1 MGSRSSDSEKASSEK
16 LKAALKKVQAQPA
29 AMSAW
34 DDLEALAAETQ
45 KPDDVAAAYRK
56 VLAPGLGPD
65 LVGSLGQRALRFLE
79 EWYAGET
86 AVIVEFLDGILQI
99 DPGADWALER
109 LTILRSVNQQWEE
122 LLSSY
127 DRVLDGLADGP
138 RRRRLLQDAASVAR
152 DSGNIARA
160 ASYLRALLEAAPGIL
175 EVSSELEHL
184 LEKLGDF
191 ATLASVLTQRLAV
204 VAGNDAMDVRQR
216 LTGLYLDHLDQ
227 PEKAL
232 DEIEKILAL
241 PSLTDDSATCAQA
254 ERVLANA
261 KLSAPVRRRALDIVR
276 ARHAQLGRLDGVIA
290 ALRVALTFA
299 TPEETRAL
307 VNEAAE
313 MLERKG
319 DLAAARERLVEL
331 VGFQPEEAS
340 TRARLKFLAEVTS
353 TPAAYVRGLLVAAE
367 ATKDKKLQVALWL
380 EAAQIEEARA
390 AGVGAE
396 QAIELYRKTLA
407 SSAAQTEQVLLAL
420 RRLTALLA
428 PDADERLEILERQA
442 KLEPSP
448 GMRRAALGEAA
459 DLARARGQLDRALG
473 LWQERLAADAN
484 DRKALARTIDILEG
498 AERWQELVVALA
510 RRASADVPWIQ
521 RRADLMRVAE
531 VERDKLNNP
540 ANAIA
545 ALSQILET
553 AASDAGAVA
562 AILDLLAASGR
573 WQDLLNL
580 GTRVGQGAQGELVAL
595 FVRLGEACLAQLSD
609 PQGAATWYAR
619 ALAVDPHTK
628 GLRDAL
634 LALADNEVARV
645 PAVEGV
651 VQCCAATD
659 DWEGLLAVLP
669 HRLGLATR
677 DGERVR
683 IHREA
688 AELEEKRAQRP
699 SEALAH
705 HIEILKLHPDDMQAE
720 AEILRLA
727 ATTGEYGLAAKAI
740 EQASTGLPPVAPRR
754 AQLLLI
760 AARLFDENSG
770 ERAAA
775 LACAE
780 KALLAAPADRVV
792 RLSLVRLASLQGAW
806 PTAVEAALAEPFDA
820 GILVGDFLPLMEK
833 AATSAS
839 DAPESLKTLGKLL
852 SAALAKRNGVSGA
865 LGRAIEERIAD
876 YAVAPEKLAGWQE
889 KALLRARDYDPSH
902 VPTLHRLAQA
912 QRSRGGKPLYET
924 LVQIAAL
931 VPRELDALVEAVDVV
946 EQDPQD
952 KKEPARSRAVLTN
965 LYATLFDR
973 SAGLLRSGQPADGKY
988 AAADC
993 LVRAAQGLAKQL
1005 GASRDKAGDKAGDK
1019 ADVRRAVDYLLEAS
1033 RLPIAADVAQT
1044 LRARAGELATEVDK
1058 KLARE
1063 LLRQAVDQDPKNRGA
1078 VKALARL
1085 YEEADMLSDLL
1096 TLRRRELEE
1105 ASGASE
1111 RLALRLDI
1119 ARLGEIVES
1128 RTGRFEIL
1136 LANLEDSP
1144 GHAATL
1150 SALGQLLRSRGRFAE
1165 LADILVAQARKL
1177 EEQSDGVPAAQLWK
1191 EAAVLFEKQLGDP
1204 ARAIGAYEKV
1214 AQLAAEPTAMD
1225 ALARLYEAAG
1235 EPLTA
1240 AGWLEQRMSAG
1251 PPAQKREAV
1260 AKLAQTY
1267 LDGGQRHRA
1276 VAALERALGED
1287 PEASALWL
1295 MLERLHREAGHHEA
1309 LLRALSAHATHT
1321 QDAETVVACAREVL
1335 ALCQDKLGDPAQ
1347 AVPVLE
1353 RAVGIAP
1360 EERDLRLALADGLR
1374 VSGRLA
1380 EARTVLEGLLQEY
1393 GRRQSRE
1400 RAGLHLQI
1408 ATVARAEK
1416 NPELAAK
1423 HLEQAAAVL
1432 LDSVDVQLALAEVA
1446 EERGELERA
1455 EKAYRALL
1463 VLARRGHSGDST
1475 MTAGEVLVRLRRLAL
1490 RQGQTAQAAEYLE
1503 SASTRALHDPIEAR
1517 RIQAALLADGDSET
1531 LLDLLG
1537 KRQAAA
1543 THINDEALVVC
1554 ERASVLEKIG
1564 RAEEGLAAILEIL
1577 TKVPDSAEAHNLAR
1591 GIAVRLSKANAYL
1604 DAVAVAA
1611 DKLRRAD
1618 DAGTLADLLLRAA
1631 DVAEKDLHLLDR
1643 ALAFLRR
1650 AEQSNRRTAEVQS
1663 ALVRVAAQAGDSAEI
1678 KRAVA
1683 GLRRLLSASVSDAEK
1698 GDLLYRLAEA
1708 QIGQV
1713 ELREE
1718 GLDALAQAVEVLPDL
1733 PRATTIVQ
1741 SAQVPDSALARVL
1754 PVYEKVA
1761 RASKDDRML
1770 LDFLDRRSALPG
1782 AQLGDIREGVEL
1794 AISLSEG
1801 ELAERMLLRAI
1812 EVARASSGGLHE
1824 GLWAVGDLS
1833 RRLRARGDMAGAA
1846 RVLGQAREEWA
1857 NPRLTPLVRET
1868 AKAAAAQPEF
1878 AAVAAQLLEHLRGL
1892 YPTDREVW
1900 EPLLGLY
1907 ARLGE
1912 RSALQAL
1919 VEDLVGKLM
1928 SRGDRSAVRMTWAKF
1943 LRESG
1948 DAGETMSAALRDVLM
1963 EEPGHPEALTL
1974 LADIYEQRG
1983 EVSEAVTLLSEA
1995 LSSQDGSSIGSA
2007 GGAARATLARRL
2019 GDLVKKADPAQ
2030 AKEVY
2035 RSALATSL
2043 PDAGIKRSLQLSLA
2057 ELLTDHHEIAER
2069 AALYE
2074 EVLLGEVGENA
2085 AAQALALCDLR
2096 LRIGDHGDSEGAERA
2111 LVLGRERA
2119 PESVEIFERLGAF
2132 YTQRERWAELAQL
2145 YTMEAGRQTDA
2156 GKATR
2161 ILRKVGHLQREKLGD
2176 AKAAA
2181 QTLRLATQ
2189 ADPSDFDLVRELCD
2203 SLVEAGEPA
2212 LAVAAVG
2219 EILARSPEASMRIGL
2234 LRLRAELAA
2243 RNHDDAAAIRDL
2255 EETLALGASDSATDL
2270 VAALTRV
2277 AGRTATTDDKPAAR
2291 AATLRLAEILRLGG
2305 DHEQADQVL
2314 FRWIEAFPDDRDL
2327 LHQMRD
2333 IFITAARWE
2342 SAANVWARLVHIEEG
2357 EAKVKAVLALTDACE
2372 KLERGEEA
2380 IPWLSSVLGEFP
2392 NHRELQVRLAGL
2404 YASTGNIAESSRLRN
2419 EMADSEPDPRE
2430 RFRLYVQIGQALLA
2444 VGGGADAAVALEKAV
2459 ALPLADRTTRALLLD
2474 AYTSASMLDRAA
2486 AVLSDLLAD
2495 SKAMKSE
2502 ELATLYQRQ
2511 SKLAAI
2517 MGDRD
2522 GQLQALKKA
2531 LDVDRRSVAIAN
2543 ELADLAE
2550 SIGDDDLAL
2559 RALRVVAANPVKD
2572 GKVLALAY
2580 LRQARIS
2587 HRAKDR
2593 SRAIIF
2599 VKRALQE
2606 NPDLEE
2612 ARALLDQLR

>member
-1 MGSRSSDSEKASSEK
+1 MKRDSSTTGSRSSDSEKGSSEK
-16 LKAALKKVQAQPA
+16 LRAALKKVEKQPSS
-29 AMSAW
+29 MSAW
-34 DDLEALAAETQ
+34 DELEALAAETQ

-56 VLAPGLGPD
+56 VLAPGLGPE
-65 LVGSLGQRALRFLE
+65 LIGSLGQRALRFLE
-79 EWYAGET
+79 DWYAGET
-86 AVIVEFLDGILQI
+86 AVIVEFLDAILQL
-99 DPGADWALER
+99 DAGADWALER
-109 LTILRSVNQQWEE
+109 LTILRSVNQQWDE

-160 ASYLRALLEAAPGIL
+160 ATYLRALLEAAPGTI

-184 LEKLGDF
+184 LAKLGDF
-191 ATLASVLTQRLAV
+191 ATLAQVLTLRLAV
-204 VAGNDAMDVRQR
+204 VSGNDAIDVRQH
-216 LTGLYLDHLDQ
+216 LAGLYLDHLGQ

-232 DEIEKILAL
+232 DEIEKVLAQ
-241 PSLTDDSATCAQA
+241 PSLVDDGVICTQA
-254 ERVLANA
+254 ERVLADA
-261 KLSAPVRRRALDIVR
+261 TLAPAVRRRALDLVR
-276 ARHAQLGRLDGVIA
+276 GRHAQLGRLDRVVA

-307 VNEAAE
+307 VNEAAD
-313 MLERKG
+313 MLERTG

-331 VGFQPEEAS
+331 VAFQPEETS
-340 TRARLKFLAEVTS
+340 TRSRLKYLSEVTQA
-353 TPAAYVRGLLVAAE
+353 PAAYVRGLLVAAE
-367 ATKDKKLQVALWL
+367 ATQDAKLQVALWL
-380 EAAQIEEARA
+380 EAAQIEEARDKG
-390 AGVGAE
+390 AGVE
-396 QAIELYRKTLA
+396 QAIDLYRKTLG

-420 RRLTALLA
+420 RKLTALLA

-448 GMRRAALGEAA
+448 AMQRALLGEAA
-459 DLARARGQLDRALG
+459 ELARARGQLDRALG

-484 DRKALARTIDILEG
+484 DRKALARTVEILEG

-510 RRASADVPWIQ
+510 RRASAEVPWIQ
-521 RRADLMRVAE
+521 RHADLMRVAE
-531 VERDKLNNP
+531 IERDQLKNP
-540 ANAIA
+540 VGAIA

-562 AILDLLAASGR
+562 AILDLFAVSGR

-580 GTRVGQGAQGELVAL
+580 GTRVGQGTQGELVTL
-595 FVRLGEACLAQLSD
+595 FVRLGDACRTQLAD

-634 LALADNEVARV
+634 LALADTEAARV
-645 PAVEGV
+645 AAVDGV
-651 VQCCAATD
+651 VHCCAATD
-659 DWEGLLAVLP
+659 DWQGLLAILP
-669 HRLGLATR
+669 HRLALAAR

-683 IHREA
+683 IRREA
-688 AELEEKRAQRP
+688 AELEEKRAERP
-699 SEALAH
+699 NEALAH
-705 HIEILKLHPDDMQAE
+705 HIEILKLCPDDMQAE

-727 ATTGEYGLAAKAI
+727 GTTGEYGLAAKSI
-740 EQASTGLPPVAPRR
+740 EQASAGLPPAAPRK

-760 AARLFDENSG
+760 AGRLFDENA
-770 ERAAA
+770 RDKPAA

-780 KALLAAPADRVV
+780 KAFQAAPTDRAA
-792 RLSLVRLASLQGAW
+792 RLTVVRLASLQGAW
-806 PTAVEAALAEPFDA
+806 QTAVDAALSEPFDA
-820 GILVGDFLPLMEK
+820 GVLVGDFLPIMEK
-833 AATSAS
+833 AASNAT
-839 DAPESLKTLGKLL
+839 DAQDSLRTLGKIL
-852 SAALAKRNGVSGA
+852 SMSLAKKAGSSGSVA
-865 LGRAIEERIAD
+865 GSVGRAVEERMAD
-876 YAVAPEKLAGWQE
+876 WAVEPDKAAVWQE
-889 KALLRARDYDPSH
+889 KALLRARDYEPAH
-902 VPTLHRLAQA
+902 LPTLRRLADC
-912 QRSRGGKPLYET
+912 QRGRGGKPLYET

-931 VPRELDALVEAVDVV
+931 APRELDPLVQALDVA
-946 EQDPQD
+946 EQD
-952 KKEPARSRAVLTN
+952 KKDPNSARAVLAN
-965 LYATLFDR
+965 LFDR
-973 SAGLLRSGQPADGKY
+973 SAGLMRTGQAAEGKCS
-988 AAADC
+988 AVEC

-1005 GASRDKAGDKAGDK
+1005 GASRDKAE
-1019 ADVRRAVDYLLEAS
+1019 VRRAVDYLLEAS
-1033 RLPIAADVAQT
+1033 RLPIGADVAQV
-1044 LRARAGELATEVDK
+1044 LRARAGELAMEIDK

-1063 LLRQAVDQDPKNRGA
+1063 LLRQAVDQDPKNRA
-1078 VKALARL
+1078 AIKALGKL

-1096 TLRRRELEE
+1096 TLRRRELDD
-1105 ASGASE
+1105 ATRADE
-1111 RLALRLDI
+1111 RLSLRLDI

-1128 RTGRFEIL
+1128 RAGRFEIL

-1150 SALGQLLRSRGRFAE
+1150 TALGQLLRSRGRHPE

-1177 EEQSDGVPAAQLWK
+1177 EEQSDTLPAAALWK
-1191 EAAVLFEKQLGDP
+1191 EAAILFEKQLGDP
-1204 ARAIGAYEKV
+1204 ARAIGAYENV
-1214 AQLAAEPTAMD
+1214 ARLAAEPAAME

-1240 AGWLEQRMSAG
+1240 ASWLEQRMSAG
-1251 PPAQKREAV
+1251 APAEKRAAV

-1267 LDGGQRHRA
+1267 LEGGQRHRA

-1287 PEASALWL
+1287 PEAGALWI
-1295 MLERLHREAGHHEA
+1295 MLARLHREAGHHEA
-1309 LLRALSAHATHT
+1309 LLRALAAYATHT
-1321 QDAETVVACAREVL
+1321 QDPETVVACAREVL

-1353 RAVGIAP
+1353 RAVGLAP
-1360 EERDLRLALADGLR
+1360 EERSLRLALADGLR

-1380 EARTVLEGLLQEY
+1380 EARAVLEGLLQDY

-1416 NPELAAK
+1416 NAELAAK
-1423 HLEQAAAVL
+1423 HLDQAASVL

-1446 EERGELERA
+1446 EERGELDRA

-1490 RQGQTAQAAEYLE
+1490 RQGQTAQAKEHLE
-1503 SASTRALHDPIEAR
+1503 SASARALHDPVEAR
-1517 RIQAALLADGDSET
+1517 RIQAALLVDGDSET
-1531 LLDLLG
+1531 LLDLIG

-1543 THINDEALVVC
+1543 AHINDEALVVC

-1564 RAEEGLAAILEIL
+1564 RADEGLAAMLDILA
-1577 TKVPDSAEAHNLAR
+1577 KVPDSAEAHTLAR
-1591 GIAVRLSKANAYL
+1591 GIAVRLSKAEAYL
-1604 DAVAVAA
+1604 DAVAAAA

-1650 AEQSNRRTAEVQS
+1650 AEQSNRRSAEVQS
-1663 ALVRVAAQAGDSAEI
+1663 ALARVAVQAGDAAEI

-1683 GLRRLLSASVSDAEK
+1683 GLRRLLQAAVSGAEK
-1698 GDLLYRLAEA
+1698 GDILYRLAEA

-1713 ELREE
+1713 ETRED
-1718 GLDALAQAVEVLPDL
+1718 GLDALAEAVEVQPDL
-1733 PRATTIVQ
+1733 PRATAIVQ
-1741 SAQVPDSALARVL
+1741 GAQVPDSALARVL

-1761 RASKDDRML
+1761 RASKDERML
-1770 LDFLDRRSALPG
+1770 LDFLERRASLPE

-1801 ELAERMLLRAI
+1801 ERAERMLTRAI
-1812 EVARASSGGLHE
+1812 AVARATSGGVRE

-1846 RVLGQAREEWA
+1846 RVLDQAREEWA

-1868 AKAAAAQPEF
+1868 AKAAAAAPES

-1900 EPLLGLY
+1900 EPLLELH

-1912 RSALQAL
+1912 RGALQAL
-1919 VEDLVGKLM
+1919 VEDLVEKLM
-1928 SRGDRSAVRMTWAKF
+1928 GRGDRSAVRMAWARF
-1943 LRESG
+1943 LQKSGQEAG
-1948 DAGETMSAALRDVLM
+1948 DAGESMSAALRDVLL
-1963 EEPGHPEALTL
+1963 EEPGHPEALSL
-1974 LADIYEQRG
+1974 LANIHEQRG

-1995 LSSQDGSSIGSA
+1995 LSSADSS
-2007 GGAARATLARRL
+2007 ARATLARRL

-2043 PDAGIKRSLQLSLA
+2043 PDAAVKRSLQLSLA
-2057 ELLTDHHEIAER
+2057 ELLTGESETAER
-2069 AALYE
+2069 AALGE
-2074 EVLLGEVGENA
+2074 EILAGETGEGA
-2085 AAQALALCDLR
+2085 AAQALTLCDLR
-2096 LRIGDHGDSEGAERA
+2096 LQIGDHDGAERA
-2111 LVLGRERA
+2111 LFLGRERA
-2119 PESVEIFERLGAF
+2119 PSSVEVFERLGGL

-2145 YTMEAGRQTDA
+2145 YAQEASRQADP

-2161 ILRKVGHLQREKLGD
+2161 LLRKVAHLQREKLGD

-2181 QTLRLATQ
+2181 QTLRLAAKT
-2189 ADPSDFDLVRELCD
+2189 DPSDFDLVRELCD
-2203 SLVEAGEPA
+2203 SLVDAREPA
-2212 LAVAAVG
+2212 QAVFAVS
-2219 EILARSPEASMRIGL
+2219 EILARSPEGAMRIGL

-2243 RNHDDAAAIRDL
+2243 RNQDDAAAVSDL
-2255 EETLALGASDSATDL
+2255 EEALALGASDATTDL
-2270 VAALTRV
+2270 AAALTRV
-2277 AGRTATTDDKPAAR
+2277 ASRTANADDRPAAR
-2291 AATLRLAEILRLGG
+2291 TATLRLAEILRLGG
-2305 DHEQADQVL
+2305 DHERADQVL
-2314 FRWIEAFPDDRDL
+2314 FRWIEASPDDREVL
-2327 LHQMRD
+2327 YQMRD
-2333 IFITAARWE
+2333 IFIAAERWE

-2357 EAKVKAVLALTDACE
+2357 DAKIQAVLALTETCE
-2372 KLERGEEA
+2372 KLGRGEEA
-2380 IPWLSSVLGEFP
+2380 IPWLGSVLGEVP
-2392 NHRELQVRLAGL
+2392 GHRELQLRLAGL
-2404 YASTGNIAESSRLRN
+2404 YVSTGNIAESARLRN

-2430 RFRLYVQIGQALLA
+2430 RYRLYVQIGQTLLA
-2444 VGGGADAAVALEKAV
+2444 VGEGADAAVALEKAL
-2459 ALPLADRTTRALLLD
+2459 ALPLADRVARALLLD
-2474 AYTSASMLDRAA
+2474 AYIAAGMLDRAA

-2511 SKLAAI
+2511 SKLAAV

-2572 GKVLALAY
+2572 AKVLALAY
-2580 LRQARIS
+2580 LRQARIA

-2612 ARALLDQLR
+2612 GRALLDQLR